1 MKSWKGQHADVHRY
15 QNALLLSCPARLIC
29 VNRKALCVVLL
40 CDFLLS
46 LVPWIKKIY
55 RKLFSGNC
63 LAKSLSDLA
72 HCCVSP
78 TPFSLCQCCCVDCCC
93 RSGFRCLK
101 RCFLATELSILTSM
115 MRGRLYSLW
124 RGRHSEALISGY
136 LSSSASPFTFSF
148 HTGVCWTQGG
158 KLVLLAR

>member
-1 MKSWKGQHADVHRY
+1 MFTDIKMLYCYLVLQDWSVSIEKPFV
-15 QNALLLSCPARLIC
+15 LCCCVIFFSLLSHG
-29 VNRKALCVVLL
+29 
-40 CDFLLS
+40 
-46 LVPWIKKIY
+46 IKKIY
-55 RKLFSGNC
+55 RKLFSRNC

-115 MRGRLYSLW
+115 MRGRLYSFW
-124 RGRHSEALISGY
+124 RGRHSEAVISGY

>member
-1 MKSWKGQHADVHRY
+1 MQTFTDIKMLYCYLVLQDWSVSIEKPFVLCRCVIFFSLLSHRFKRSTENSL
-15 QNALLLSCPARLIC
+15 QGSAWLNLSLIWLIAVFALLPSRY
-29 VNRKALCVVLL
+29 VNAAV
-40 CDFLLS
+40 
-46 LVPWIKKIY
+46 WT
-55 RKLFSGNC
+55 
-63 LAKSLSDLA
+63 AA
-72 HCCVSP
+72 
-78 TPFSLCQCCCVDCCC
+78 
-93 RSGFRCLK
+93 GFRCLK